1 MKIILILT
9 IIYGIIPLLFF
20 YINRKKKN
28 DLKAIYPFLV
38 VVFIA
43 SVYEFIGSIILK
55 ISAEYWFLP
64 YKVLA
69 FIALHYFYYHLLNR
83 KYRHLFL
90 VYIFGF
96 VFLIVLSQTVWK
108 SLIYLEISAY
118 FNMFQTLIVLT
129 FSILWFKQLFSEL
142 VEEDLTKNPNFY
154 FVSGLLICYC
164 GTVFL
169 FLMSSSLYI
178 QNKSS
183 FQYYWLLNIL
193 LNFVLRSLLIIGIWK
208 ARVK

>member
-1 MKIILILT
+1 MKIILVLT

-20 YINRKKKN
+20 YINRRN
-28 DLKAIYPFLV
+28 INELKAIYPFLV
-38 VVFIA
+38 VVLIA
-43 SVYEFIGSIILK
+43 SVYELIGTIILK
-55 ISAEYWFLP
+55 VSVEYWFLT
-64 YKVLA
+64 YKILA
-69 FIALHYFYYHLLNR
+69 FIGLHYFYYHLLNK
-83 KYRHLFL
+83 KYWHLFL
-90 VYIFGF
+90 VYILGF
-96 VFLIVLSQTVWK
+96 IALLVLFLTVWK
-108 SLIYLEISAY
+108 DIIFIEISAY

-193 LNFVLRSLLIIGIWK
+193 LNFVLRSLLIIGVWK